1 MYAPPGIHCSIM
13 GPTEAPVIKPSGQ
26 LSWAGCTISIQPSRG
41 ADPFAAFHHGE
52 PAVLLEG
59 VVKPLCREYRPH
71 QRRGPAGEAGAQRAV
86 GKRRV
91 LDMILDVVEKLLR
104 EVVILDARQR
114 QTSEC

>member
-1 MYAPPGIHCSIM
+1 MANQRSFSK
-13 GPTEAPVIKPSGQ
+13 AW
-26 LSWAGCTISIQPSRG
+26 LSR
-41 ADPFAAFHHGE
+41 FAVNTG
-52 PAVLLEG
+52 L
-59 VVKPLCREYRPH
+59 PH

-91 LDMILDVVEKLLR
+91 LDMILEVVEKLLR